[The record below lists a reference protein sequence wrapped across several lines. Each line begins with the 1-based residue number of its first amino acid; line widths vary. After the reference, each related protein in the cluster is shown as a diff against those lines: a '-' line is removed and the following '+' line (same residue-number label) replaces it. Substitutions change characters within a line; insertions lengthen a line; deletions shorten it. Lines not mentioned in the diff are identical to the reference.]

1 MSTKIR
7 AELSKRNPYWIEK
20 HRYYELKHFC
30 MQYPIWK
37 KFIVMID
44 GYSSHSIETV
54 KNVVQ
59 QYHGDYTADRA
70 LIRAFYSE
78 RIEMIERAAER
89 TDSVMGRYILKGVTE
104 GVSYEIIKARLEIP
118 CCKDMYYELYRKF
131 FWLLSQE
138 RK

>member
-37 KFIVMID
+37 KLIVMID
-44 GYSSHSIETV
+44 GYSSHSMDAV
-54 KNVVQ
+54 KNSVQ
-59 QYHGDYTADRA
+59 QHYGDYTADRA
-70 LIRAFYSE
+70 LVRTFYSE
-78 RIEMIERAAER
+78 RIEMIERVAKQ
-89 TDSVMGRYILKGVTE
+89 TDPVIGHYILKGVTE
-104 GVSYEIIKARLEIP
+104 GTSYELIKARLEIP
-118 CCKDMYYELYRKF
+118 CCKDTYYELYRKF

>member
-37 KFIVMID
+37 KLIVMID
-44 GYSSHSIETV
+44 GYSSHSIEAV
-54 KNVVQ
+54 KNTVQ

-78 RIEMIERAAER
+78 RIGMIERAAER
-89 TDSVMGRYILKGVTE
+89 TDSVIGRYILKGVTE
-104 GVSYEIIKARLEIP
+104 GVSYEVLKTRLEIP
-118 CCKDMYYELYRKF
+118 CCKDVYYELYRKF

-138 RK
+138 RQ